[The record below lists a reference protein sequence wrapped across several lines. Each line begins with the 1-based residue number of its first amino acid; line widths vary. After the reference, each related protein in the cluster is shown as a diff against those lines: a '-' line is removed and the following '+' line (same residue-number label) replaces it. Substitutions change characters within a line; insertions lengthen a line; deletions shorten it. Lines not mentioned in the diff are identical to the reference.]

1 MPRDDGQR
9 LAGWGA
15 TGTDQHWLRRAYDPI
30 GWPSLAGLLAGM
42 LLAALIIA
50 VFDPID
56 IQTRSDVSRA
66 VERGVEQG
74 EAEVRQSG
82 FDAGFADGLA
92 IGIGERVEPA
102 PPGAFADAY
111 REGLV
116 EGWNGAIEA
125 ARQAV
130 FDKGLDSSSTEIG
143 VLDAMV
149 RR

>member
-1 MPRDDGQR
+1 MRGNDQPP

-15 TGTDQHWLRRAYDPI
+15 PTSRHWLRRARDPI
-30 GWPSLAGLLAGM
+30 GWPSLAGLLVGILFASVAG
-42 LLAALIIA
+42 A
-50 VFDPID
+50 VFDPLS

-74 EAEVRQSG
+74 EEEVRQAG

-92 IGIGERVEPA
+92 RGIGESVEPA

-111 REGLV
+111 RDGLV

-130 FDKGLDSSSTEIG
+130 FDKGLDGSSTEIG
-143 VLDAMV
+143 VLDAME